1 MKLEFS
7 RAEIVQIIL
16 DHVNDIAPYGHLN
29 RIQNVLELP
38 DTVVIVTKEEDAA
51 Q

>member
-7 RAEIVQIIL
+7 RADIVQIIM
-16 DHVNDIAPYGHLN
+16 DHINDIAPYAKLD

-38 DTVVIVTKEEDAA
+38 DTVVVITKEENAA